1 MKKINILHINHISR
15 TWSGNVMRNIV
26 QWLPDNIFNSHILVG
41 YDFDNYENTDSIYKT
56 NKSIFYRQI
65 RYKFFVGLNF
75 LFDIM
80 TPACITISFLRKY
93 KYYKQADIIHI
104 HCPQWGYF
112 NWYDL
117 QKISKGKKIILT
129 IHDDRITSGN
139 DPVNLYYPYKR
150 KRQFNIRNN
159 IFKKCTIDY
168 IWVSNRCTDKVIQ
181 SWIIAYNTIKTI
193 YNGINTNIFNKM
205 NKKDIRTQLNLPQ
218 DKIIIIS
225 LAWSWSKSNIKWLW
239 YARQIIKAYNDNKD
253 FLFIT
258 LGNHKT
264 IKVSDILWEVW
275 YIDQHIVAQYF
286 NAADIF
292 LYPTLMDSFGLIVA
306 ESIAC
311 WCPIVTFNIWWVPEI
326 VQHKK
331 NWYIAE
337 YKDYDDLLNGFKWV
351 IDNRNNLE
359 LVLEKKFTQENMV
372 KQYAELYQSL
382 V

>member
-26 QWLPDNIFNSHILVG
+26 QWLSDNIFNSHILVG

-93 KYYKQADIIHI
+93 KHYKQADIIHI

-117 QKISKGKKIILT
+117 PKISKEKKIILT

-139 DPVNLYYPYKR
+139 DPLNLYYPYKR

-159 IFKKCTIDY
+159 ILKKCTIDY

-181 SWIIAYNTIKTI
+181 SWIIADNTIKTI

-225 LAWSWSKSNIKWLW
+225 LAWSWSKSNMKWLW
-239 YARQIIKAYNDNKD
+239 YAKQIIKAYNDNKN

-258 LGNHKT
+258 LGNHKDT
-264 IKVSDILWEVW
+264 KVSDTLWEVW
-275 YIDQHIVAQYF
+275 YIDQYIVAQYF

-292 LYPTLMDSFGLIVA
+292 LYPTLMDSFGLIIA

-311 WCPIVTFNIWWVPEI
+311 WCPVVTFNIWWVPEI
-326 VQHKK
+326 VEHKK
-331 NWYIAE
+331 NWYVAE
-337 YKDYDDLLNGFKWV
+337 YKNHNDLLNGFKWV
-351 IDNRNNLE
+351 IDNRDDLE
-359 LVLEKKFTQENMV
+359 IALDKKFAQVNMV
-372 KQYAELYQSL
+372 KQYSDLYESL

>member
-15 TWSGNVMRNIV
+15 TWSGNIMRNIA
-26 QWLPDNIFNSHILVG
+26 QWLPDNMFNSHILVG
-41 YDFDNYENTDSIYKT
+41 YDFDNYKNTDSVYKT
-56 NKSIFYRQI
+56 KKSIFYRQI

-80 TPACITISFLRKY
+80 TPGCITINFLKKY
-93 KYYKQADIIHI
+93 QYYQQADIIHI

-117 QKISKGKKIILT
+117 PKIAKEKKIILT

-159 IFKKCTIDY
+159 IFKECTIDY
-168 IWVSNRCTDKVIQ
+168 VWVSNRCTDKVIQ
-181 SWIIAYNTIKTI
+181 SWIIANNTIKTI
-193 YNGINTNIFNKM
+193 YNGINTNIFNKI
-205 NKKDIRTQLNLPQ
+205 NKNDIRTKLKLPQ
-218 DKIIIIS
+218 DKIIVIS
-225 LAWSWSKSNIKWLW
+225 LAWSWSKSHIKGLW
-239 YARQIIKAYNDNKD
+239 YAMKIIKAYNDHKD

-258 LGNHKT
+258 LGNHEDTK
-264 IKVSDILWEVW
+264 ISDTLWEVW
-275 YIDQHIVAQYF
+275 YVDQYTVAQYF
-286 NAADIF
+286 SAADIF

-311 WCPIVTFNIWWVPEI
+311 WCPVVTFDIWWVPEI

-331 NWYIAE
+331 NWYVAK
-337 YKDYDDLLNGFKWV
+337 YKNYDDLLNGFKWV
-351 IDNRNNLE
+351 IHNRDNLE
-359 LVLEKKFTQENMV
+359 VVLDKKFSQVNMV
-372 KQYAELYQSL
+372 KQYSDLYQSII
-382 V
+382 